1 MELEYYVKLDFTKLE
16 YSKNN
21 KLEYNE
27 KLDFVKLKYPKSSI
41 SIPTYFQ
48 NNDKLQYSKKK
59 KKNAEAI
66 FTVYTV
72 LYTLWPSKSHN
83 SICVIHCIIDGSCL
97 ARTKTYLPIHVCH

>member
-1 MELEYYVKLDFTKLE
+1 MELEYYVKLDFTKLK
-16 YSKNN
+16 YSKND

-27 KLDFVKLKYPKSSI
+27 KLDFVKFKYPKSSI

-59 KKNAEAI
+59 KKMLRLFSPFI
-66 FTVYTV
+66 RYFI
-72 LYTLWPSKSHN
+72 LYGPAKVTT
-83 SICVIHCIIDGSCL
+83 ICVIHCIIDGSCL